1 MNLKLSVRF
10 GSSAS
15 VPPARR
21 QLITWEN
28 PIAWK
33 YGYCAK
39 CRPKPNGEPQGQYS
53 HAPVHITDAAGQWVG
68 TYSENTLATRITNQN
83 MRRIAAQQAPDEYTV
98 KSKMNYAMWGGQDT
112 WGSIMRASYA
122 NGDDWMNAQDI
133 RMIGAVWAGQWVEV
147 LESKTMLTTLNG
159 IREQSLMWR
168 IKTYQPDE
176 WGLPNAWQK
185 VTSVNADNVHGEKPH
200 GTFWFPI
207 WLGAT
212 RLSWVFDRWLEPI

>member
-1 MNLKLSVRF
+1 
-10 GSSAS
+10 
-15 VPPARR
+15 
-21 QLITWEN
+21 
-28 PIAWK
+28 
-33 YGYCAK
+33 
-39 CRPKPNGEPQGQYS
+39 
-53 HAPVHITDAAGQWVG
+53 
-68 TYSENTLATRITNQN
+68 
-83 MRRIAAQQAPDEYTV
+83 
-98 KSKMNYAMWGGQDT
+98 MNYAMWGGQDT

-185 VTSVNADNVHGEKPH
+185 VTSVNADNEHSEKPH
-200 GTFWFPI
+200 GTFWFPV
-207 WLGAT
+207 WLGVT
-212 RLSWVFDRWLEPI
+212 RISWVFDRWLEPL